1 MTILVT
7 GATGSVGRLV
17 VDQLLARGASRVR
30 ALTTNPKK
38 AALPPEV
45 EVVVGYIGRPET
57 LPAALEG
64 VERMYL
70 APHPQ
75 TAREVAAMARAAGV
89 AHIVDLA
96 GPASSWWY
104 AVEEAVEASG
114 VAWTHLEAGE
124 FMSNTLIWAEQI
136 RTTGIVR
143 DAYPNAANAP
153 IDPDDIAAVAA
164 AVLLED
170 GHEGKAYELTG
181 PETLTR
187 AEMVR
192 LIGAALG
199 REIPFVELT
208 HEQAIEQ
215 LTPIMG
221 EYAAWYIEGWAELA
235 SHPQQAVPTV
245 AQILRRP
252 ATTFAEWAVTH
263 AAEFR

>member
-1 MTILVT
+1 
-7 GATGSVGRLV
+7 
-17 VDQLLARGASRVR
+17 
-30 ALTTNPKK
+30 
-38 AALPPEV
+38 
-45 EVVVGYIGRPET
+45 
-57 LPAALEG
+57 
-64 VERMYL
+64 
-70 APHPQ
+70 
-75 TAREVAAMARAAGV
+75 
-89 AHIVDLA
+89 
-96 GPASSWWY
+96 
-104 AVEEAVEASG
+104 AVEEADEASG
-114 VAWTHLEAGE
+114 VAWTRLEAGGV
-124 FMSNTLIWAEQI
+124 MSNTLTWAEQI
-136 RTTGIVR
+136 PTTGIVR

-153 IDPDDIAAVAA
+153 IGPDEIAAVAA

-245 AQILRRP
+245 
-252 ATTFAEWAVTH
+252 
-263 AAEFR
+263 